1 MSKNDIISTYQ
12 IELDRL
18 DREKI
23 SLDELQPQIRLQIN
37 EIKPPISQLDEAI
50 AELTVEVNKK
60 IEAIYLVSTAAVNC
74 GCGLT
79 TQILLGGLVPLPFTI
94 DVGTTYYYEHA
105 KTLRMSAEDVNYTG
119 TNPFEPLNGEGSTN
133 FNSGVGSNTIVVG
146 ANSDSILELAISN
159 AGTGYASSLSPYF
172 SQTLIGGSGSGAK
185 VDVTVGAGESVVTKI
200 SISNAGSGYAVGES
214 LNLTNFPGASF
225 LITDVGSPILG
236 VGTETYILA
245 SSGVGSVFVQDVD
258 VVKISTCA
266 TSCTQYRNQL
276 NILISE
282 LNTLR
287 AERNVL
293 VNGVNI
299 LKKESERF
307 FLHSYAYSFA
317 RGEVNKRITEINN
330 TISVLTDNTYDSY
343 FT

>member
-1 MSKNDIISTYQ
+1 MSKNNIISTYQ
-12 IELDRL
+12 TTLNRL
-18 DREKI
+18 NDEKI
-23 SLDELQPQIRLQIN
+23 SIDELQPQVRLQIN
-37 EIKPPISQLDEAI
+37 EIKPPIAQLDEAI
-50 AELTVEVNKK
+50 SELTVEVNKK
-60 IEAIYLVSTAAVNC
+60 IETIYLVSTAAATC

-79 TQILLGGLVPLPFTI
+79 EQILIGEPIPLPFTI

-105 KTLRMSAEDVNYTG
+105 KTLRMSGEDVNYEG
-119 TNPFEPLNGEGSTN
+119 TNPFEPLNGEASTN
-133 FNSGVGSNTIVVG
+133 FNSGIGSDTIVVG
-146 ANSDSILELAISN
+146 ANSDSILELVISN

-185 VDVTVGAGESVVTKI
+185 VDVIVGAGESVVTKI
-200 SISNAGSGYAVGES
+200 SILNSGSGYAVGES
-214 LNLTNFPGASF
+214 LNLANFPGASF

-236 VGTETYILA
+236 VGTETYIQS

-258 VVKISTCA
+258 VVKISTCS
-266 TSCTQYRNQL
+266 TSCSEYVNQL

-287 AERNVL
+287 ARRDVL
-293 VNGVNI
+293 VNGVNT

-317 RGEVNKRITEINN
+317 RGETNKRISQINN
-330 TISVLTDNTYDSY
+330 VISVLTDNTYDSY